1 MHHRRPA
8 APHSHRP
15 NHRQINRLM
24 PFTTAP
30 LFHALQLLE
39 TGDSAR
45 FHMPGHKGE
54 PVFNTYADIF
64 AIDFT
69 ETYGTGNLYTGE
81 GPIRDAEV
89 AAARYFGS
97 EDCFF
102 ADRRLDTGHSRHA
115 RHSGRTRRR
124 CPARPRGTQVRLLRL
139 RAARHYAVFLF
150 CTADRAIRGFRFASG
165 QGCGSTAD
173 CTSGN
178 QGDPADLP
186 DVLRHPAGD
195 SRVSPICAARTA
207 SCCS

>member
-45 FHMPGHKGE
+45 GFTCPGTRVSRFSHIRGY
-54 PVFNTYADIF
+54 FCHRLYR
-64 AIDFT
+64 
-69 ETYGTGNLYTGE
+69 TYGTGNPVHRRRSYPRCRGCRRAVFRLGGLLFFLTG
-81 GPIRDAEV
+81 
-89 AAARYFGS
+89 GS
-97 EDCFF
+97 TQGIL
-102 ADRRLDTGHSRHA
+102 AMLGTA
-115 RHSGRTRRR
+115 VRTRRR

-150 CTADRAIRGFRFASG
+150 CTADRAIRGFRRASG

-173 CTSGN
+173 CASGD
-178 QGDPADLP
+178 QGNPSDLS
-186 DVLRHPAGD
+186 DLLRHPAGD
-195 SRVSPICAARTA
+195 S
-207 SCCS
+207 

>member
-54 PVFNTYADIF
+54 PIFNTYADIF

-69 ETYGTGNLYTGE
+69 ETYGCTPAKVLS
-81 GPIRDAEV
+81 AM
-89 AAARYFGS
+89 
-97 EDCFF
+97 
-102 ADRRLDTGHSRHA
+102 RRL
-115 RHSGRTRRR
+115 
-124 CPARPRGTQVRLLRL
+124 PPRGIS
-139 RAARHYAVFLF
+139 AR
-150 CTADRAIRGFRFASG
+150 
-165 QGCGSTAD
+165 
-173 CTSGN
+173 
-178 QGDPADLP
+178 
-186 DVLRHPAGD
+186 
-195 SRVSPICAARTA
+195 RTA
-207 SCCS
+207 FS

>member
-1 MHHRRPA
+1 MIVSYNSKGVNCIMHHRRPA
-8 APHSHRP
+8 APRSHRP

-64 AIDFT
+64 CYRLYRNLRHRQPVHRRRSYPRCGGCRRAVFRLGGLLFLTGGSTQGILAML
-69 ETYGTGNLYTGE
+69 GT
-81 GPIRDAEV
+81 A
-89 AAARYFGS
+89 
-97 EDCFF
+97 
-102 ADRRLDTGHSRHA
+102 
-115 RHSGRTRRR
+115 GRTRRR

-150 CTADRAIRGFRFASG
+150 CTADRGHSRFPVRFR
-165 QGCGSTAD
+165 
-173 CTSGN
+173 
-178 QGDPADLP
+178 
-186 DVLRHPAGD
+186 
-195 SRVSPICAARTA
+195 SRMRKHS
-207 SCCS
+207 

>member
-89 AAARYFGS
+89 AARAVFRLGGLLFS
-97 EDCFF
+97 
-102 ADRRLDTGHSRHA
+102 DRRLDTGHSRHA

-124 CPARPRGTQVRLLRL
+124 CPARP
-139 RAARHYAVFLF
+139 
-150 CTADRAIRGFRFASG
+150 
-165 QGCGSTAD
+165 
-173 CTSGN
+173 
-178 QGDPADLP
+178 
-186 DVLRHPAGD
+186 
-195 SRVSPICAARTA
+195 
-207 SCCS
+207 

>member
-64 AIDFT
+64 AFDFNDIT
-69 ETYGTGNLYTGE
+69 IENYQSHPT
-81 GPIRDAEV
+81 IKAQV
-89 AAARYFGS
+89 A
-97 EDCFF
+97 
-102 ADRRLDTGHSRHA
+102 
-115 RHSGRTRRR
+115 
-124 CPARPRGTQVRLLRL
+124 
-139 RAARHYAVFLF
+139 
-150 CTADRAIRGFRFASG
+150 I
-165 QGCGSTAD
+165 
-173 CTSGN
+173 
-178 QGDPADLP
+178 
-186 DVLRHPAGD
+186 
-195 SRVSPICAARTA
+195 
-207 SCCS
+207 

>member
-64 AIDFT
+64 AIDSDRKL
-69 ETYGTGNLYTGE
+69 YSNTGRNRQR
-81 GPIRDAEV
+81 IRVNRNIRRACFNIEV
-89 AAARYFGS
+89 
-97 EDCFF
+97 
-102 ADRRLDTGHSRHA
+102 
-115 RHSGRTRRR
+115 
-124 CPARPRGTQVRLLRL
+124 
-139 RAARHYAVFLF
+139 
-150 CTADRAIRGFRFASG
+150 
-165 QGCGSTAD
+165 
-173 CTSGN
+173 
-178 QGDPADLP
+178 GD
-186 DVLRHPAGD
+186 
-195 SRVSPICAARTA
+195 
-207 SCCS
+207 

>member
-102 ADRRLDTGHSRHA
+102 LTGGSTQGILA
-115 RHSGRTRRR
+115 MLGTAVGRGG
-124 CPARPRGTQVRLLRL
+124 AVLLRLLRL
-139 RAARHYAVFLF
+139 CAARHYAVFLF
-150 CTADRAIRGFRFASG
+150 CPADRAVRGFRCASG

-173 CTSGN
+173 RASGD
-178 QGDPADLP
+178 QGNPSDLS
-186 DVLRHPAGD
+186 DLLRHPAGD
-195 SRVSPICAARTA
+195 S
-207 SCCS
+207 

>member
-89 AAARYFGS
+89 AAARYFSS

-102 ADRRLDTGHSRHA
+102 LTGGSTQGILA
-115 RHSGRTRRR
+115 MLGTAVGRGGVSCST
-124 CPARPRGTQVRLLRL
+124 VRYTSPSAT
-139 RAARHYAVFLF
+139 AARCSALRRISFLH
-150 CTADRAIRGFRFASG
+150 R
-165 QGCGSTAD
+165 
-173 CTSGN
+173 
-178 QGDPADLP
+178 
-186 DVLRHPAGD
+186 
-195 SRVSPICAARTA
+195 
-207 SCCS
+207 

>member
-102 ADRRLDTGHSRHA
+102 LTGGSTQRSDAAALSCSTA
-115 RHSGRTRRR
+115 RYTSPSAT
-124 CPARPRGTQVRLLRL
+124 
-139 RAARHYAVFLF
+139 AARCSALRRISFLH
-150 CTADRAIRGFRFASG
+150 R
-165 QGCGSTAD
+165 
-173 CTSGN
+173 
-178 QGDPADLP
+178 
-186 DVLRHPAGD
+186 
-195 SRVSPICAARTA
+195 
-207 SCCS
+207 

>member
-69 ETYGTGNLYTGE
+69 ETYGTGNLYT
-81 GPIRDAEV
+81 AKV
-89 AAARYFGS
+89 LSAM
-97 EDCFF
+97 
-102 ADRRLDTGHSRHA
+102 RRL
-115 RHSGRTRRR
+115 
-124 CPARPRGTQVRLLRL
+124 PPRGIS
-139 RAARHYAVFLF
+139 AR
-150 CTADRAIRGFRFASG
+150 
-165 QGCGSTAD
+165 
-173 CTSGN
+173 
-178 QGDPADLP
+178 
-186 DVLRHPAGD
+186 
-195 SRVSPICAARTA
+195 RTA
-207 SCCS
+207 FF

>member
-45 FHMPGHKGE
+45 FTCPAQGE

-81 GPIRDAEV
+81 VLSAM
-89 AAARYFGS
+89 
-97 EDCFF
+97 
-102 ADRRLDTGHSRHA
+102 RRL
-115 RHSGRTRRR
+115 
-124 CPARPRGTQVRLLRL
+124 PPRGIS
-139 RAARHYAVFLF
+139 AR
-150 CTADRAIRGFRFASG
+150 
-165 QGCGSTAD
+165 
-173 CTSGN
+173 
-178 QGDPADLP
+178 
-186 DVLRHPAGD
+186 
-195 SRVSPICAARTA
+195 RTA
-207 SCCS
+207 FF

>member
-102 ADRRLDTGHSRHA
+102 LTGGSTQGILAMPERFDLTYVGQDGERHA
-115 RHSGRTRRR
+115 RHRGRTRRR
-124 CPARPRGTQVRLLRL
+124 CPARPRG
-139 RAARHYAVFLF
+139 A
-150 CTADRAIRGFRFASG
+150 
-165 QGCGSTAD
+165 
-173 CTSGN
+173 
-178 QGDPADLP
+178 
-186 DVLRHPAGD
+186 
-195 SRVSPICAARTA
+195 
-207 SCCS
+207 

>member
-69 ETYGTGNLYTGE
+69 VPTAPATCTPVKALS
-81 GPIRDAEV
+81 AM
-89 AAARYFGS
+89 
-97 EDCFF
+97 
-102 ADRRLDTGHSRHA
+102 RRL
-115 RHSGRTRRR
+115 
-124 CPARPRGTQVRLLRL
+124 PPRGIS
-139 RAARHYAVFLF
+139 AR
-150 CTADRAIRGFRFASG
+150 
-165 QGCGSTAD
+165 
-173 CTSGN
+173 
-178 QGDPADLP
+178 
-186 DVLRHPAGD
+186 
-195 SRVSPICAARTA
+195 RTA
-207 SCCS
+207 FS

>member
-8 APHSHRP
+8 VPHSHRP

-69 ETYGTGNLYTGE
+69 ETAPATCTPAKVLS
-81 GPIRDAEV
+81 AM
-89 AAARYFGS
+89 
-97 EDCFF
+97 
-102 ADRRLDTGHSRHA
+102 RRL
-115 RHSGRTRRR
+115 
-124 CPARPRGTQVRLLRL
+124 PPRGIS
-139 RAARHYAVFLF
+139 AR
-150 CTADRAIRGFRFASG
+150 
-165 QGCGSTAD
+165 
-173 CTSGN
+173 
-178 QGDPADLP
+178 
-186 DVLRHPAGD
+186 
-195 SRVSPICAARTA
+195 RTA
-207 SCCS
+207 FF

>member
-102 ADRRLDTGHSRHA
+102 LTGGSTQGILAMLGTAVGRGGAVLLDREVHKSVCYGCALLGITPYFFSA
-115 RHSGRTRRR
+115 PLIEPFAVSGAL
-124 CPARPRGTQVRLLRL
+124 PVKDAEAQLIAHPEIKAILLTSPTYYGIR
-139 RAARHYAVFLF
+139 
-150 CTADRAIRGFRFASG
+150 RAIPEF
-165 QGCGSTAD
+165 
-173 CTSGN
+173 
-178 QGDPADLP
+178 ADLC
-186 DVLRHPAGD
+186 RAHG
-195 SRVSPICAARTA
+195 
-207 SCCS
+207 